1 LSYSAGI
8 MNIDAHVHLLEVDV
22 PKTDKQRALVLLE

>member
-1 LSYSAGI
+1 
-8 MNIDAHVHLLEVDV
+8 MNIDANVHLLEVDV